1 MGTPSE
7 NLRAV
12 TSTCLATNCKIVQG
26 AAYLWR
32 TIMRT
37 KTNQK
42 LKSLLAHYQPLD
54 DDLMYE
60 QSLSIDINLRKF
72 KTHW

>member
-1 MGTPSE
+1 
-7 NLRAV
+7 
-12 TSTCLATNCKIVQG
+12 
-26 AAYLWR
+26 
-32 TIMRT
+32 MRT